1 MSSETASVL
10 TVRNETE
17 CGAAALTAEDQ
28 LIQSMP
34 GGSPT
39 KRRRAHASWFFDGFL
54 VFGQN
59 QIRPAYDPAWCFPAG
74 GLADYA
80 A

>member
-34 GGSPT
+34 GASPT
-39 KRRRAHASWFFDGFL
+39 KWHRAYASWFFDGFL
-54 VFGQN
+54 VFAQSP
-59 QIRPAYDPAWCFPAG
+59 ICPA
-74 GLADYA
+74 
-80 A
+80 